1 MTKLEITRTLPGP
14 PERVWRAFTDPA
26 ELTAWFWPHLAA
38 VVEVDLR
45 VGGGYRITATN
56 GPTDDFGISGEYV
69 SLEPPHRLV
78 FTWRWHGEPAETL
91 VTIELAAGA
100 GPGNTVMTLVHE
112 RFTDQ
117 AARDAHAQGWSDC
130 LDRLPPW
137 LRAPVT
143 GT

>member
-1 MTKLEITRTLPGP
+1 MTKLEITRTLPAA

-26 ELTAWFWPHLAA
+26 ALTAWFWPHLAA

-78 FTWRWHGEPAETL
+78 FTWRWHGEPEETL
-91 VTIELAAGA
+91 VTIELAGT
-100 GPGNTVMTLVHE
+100 GDKTVMTLVHE
-112 RFTDQ
+112 RFAEQ
-117 AARDAHAQGWSDC
+117 PARDAHAQGWHDC

-137 LRAPVT
+137 LT
-143 GT
+143 S